1 VVIGAGFVGLE
12 TAENLARQS
21 IAVTIVEAVDQVLT
35 PLDPELAILVAAEL
49 VSHGVVVETGIAV
62 SEVTANGIALADGRA
77 ILGELVVGSI
87 GVRPDVA
94 LAEMAG
100 LALSAHG
107 GIAVDEVNRTSDH
120 DIYAVGDAV
129 EKEDW
134 VGGGNSLIALANI
147 ANRQGRRVADHI
159 CGLPARNAPS
169 LGTAI
174 VKVFDLTAATTGWN
188 EKRLLATGRR
198 YRAIHSHPMSHAG
211 YYSGAQPLSL
221 KLLFD
226 PDDGTILGAQAVG
239 REGVDKRID
248 VIATAITGGITA
260 DELADLEL
268 AYAPPFSSAKDPV
281 NMLGYMAENVRSGA
295 CDVVEYNELA
305 GLTEAGW
312 TVVDVRTNQE
322 HLGGAIPGSVNLP
335 LDQLRDQLDAA
346 GGPLVVYCEVGQ
358 RGHTATALLH
368 ELGIE
373 ARNLDGGYRT
383 WIAADAA
390 RQQEPLRLVGQAL

>member
-1 VVIGAGFVGLE
+1 
-12 TAENLARQS
+12 
-21 IAVTIVEAVDQVLT
+21 
-35 PLDPELAILVAAEL
+35 
-49 VSHGVVVETGIAV
+49 
-62 SEVTANGIALADGRA
+62 
-77 ILGELVVGSI
+77 
-87 GVRPDVA
+87 
-94 LAEMAG
+94 
-100 LALSAHG
+100 
-107 GIAVDEVNRTSDH
+107 
-120 DIYAVGDAV
+120 
-129 EKEDW
+129 
-134 VGGGNSLIALANI
+134 
-147 ANRQGRRVADHI
+147 
-159 CGLPARNAPS
+159 
-169 LGTAI
+169 
-174 VKVFDLTAATTGWN
+174 
-188 EKRLLATGRR
+188 
-198 YRAIHSHPMSHAG
+198 MSHAG